1 MQLLT
6 EPVPPTLYEAPPAM
20 HRTSFTVRSGDVTLA
35 ASAWGDP
42 ARPTVILVHG
52 YPDTSEVWNALAS
65 LLAQDFHVVAYDV
78 RGAGQSTAPTRTKA
92 YRLGKLTDDFVAVI
106 DAVSPDRPVHLV
118 AHDWGSIQGWE
129 FVTEERLRGR
139 IASYTSCSGPCL
151 DHVAYW
157 MRARLL
163 RPTPRSIGKV
173 LGQLVRSWYVLLFHL
188 PVLPGLT
195 WRLWLGRAWPRVLRR
210 VEKTEVTPRPTQ
222 TRDGMRGVSLY
233 RANFIRCL
241 FMPRKRYAHA
251 PVQVIV
257 PTLDK
262 YVSPALSEDLSRWV
276 PKYWRRE
283 LSARHWVPL
292 THPEPMARMVRELVE
307 HIEGGDEPQTLQ
319 RARMDSARQALSGKL
334 AVVTGAGSGIGRCI
348 ALEFAKQGAAVVAV
362 DIDTAAAERTATLVR
377 LLGNHAYARKT
388 DVGSAAQMEALADWV
403 GTELGG
409 ADIVVNNAG
418 IGMAGGVLD
427 TSAQDWERI
436 LHVNLWGVIHGSRLF
451 ARQMVKRGNGGH
463 IVNTAS
469 AAAFAPSRDLPAY
482 ATTKAAVL
490 MLSECMRGEL
500 ASEGIGVSAI
510 CPGFAETGIMAATQ
524 YVGAS
529 PQDQDRMRQKATRLY
544 QLRGLKPEAVA
555 KAALSAVLRNRPVV
569 AIGIEA
575 HSMRFI
581 SRYLPGLGR
590 VIARINM
597 MPR

>member
-1 MQLLT
+1 MQLLI
-6 EPVPPTLYEAPPAM
+6 EPVPPTLCEAPPAM

-42 ARPTVILVHG
+42 ARPTVVLVHG
-52 YPDTSEVWNALAS
+52 YPDTSEVWNALAG

-163 RPTPRSIGKV
+163 SPTPRSIGKV

-307 HIEGGDEPQTLQ
+307 HTEGGDEPQTLQ

-500 ASEGIGVSAI
+500 ASQGIGVSAI

-555 KAALSAVLRNRPVV
+555 KAALGAVLRNRPVV

-590 VIARINM
+590 VIARISM